1 MSRGICWARRVCAS
15 LPITVRSGCRF
26 VFPASAF
33 NRRHVD
39 DLPIDQLDTIVAREN
54 AHLGDGVIGAGIEP
68 AARPI
73 DEAIKAMNSNQNPIR
88 WPTSE
93 SLLSELVRR
102 AGNSRLR
109 AALGF
114 HLAAGCG
121 GPLPAADGRMIP
133 AAQLSC
139 GGTCLPTAHFRGNYG
154 RAVKRIGD
162 VLPKFDEA
170 TASLETL

>member
-39 DLPIDQLDTIVAREN
+39 DLPIDQLDTIVTREN

-73 DEAIKAMNSNQNPIR
+73 DEAIKAMNSNQNAIR

-102 AGNSRLR
+102 AGIPRLR
-109 AALGF
+109 SALGF
-114 HLAAGCG
+114 HLTAGNG
-121 GPLPAADGRMIP
+121 GPMPAADGRMIP
-133 AAQLSC
+133 AVQLSC
-139 GGTCLPTAHFRGNYG
+139 GRTRLPTAHFGSNYG
-154 RAVKRIGD
+154 CALKRIGD
-162 VLPKFDEA
+162 VLPKFGEGTAFLEA
-170 TASLETL
+170 L